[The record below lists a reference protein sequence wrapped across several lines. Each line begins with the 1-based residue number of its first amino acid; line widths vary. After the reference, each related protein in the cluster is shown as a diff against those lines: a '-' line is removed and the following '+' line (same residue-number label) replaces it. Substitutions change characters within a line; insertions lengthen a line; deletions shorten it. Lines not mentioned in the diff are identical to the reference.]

1 MTTMTPRMK
10 LRKPKKCWTYFFI
23 ILPLMALVFMF
34 SYVPLLGWYLSF
46 IEYKVGQPILS
57 SPFVGLKFFRML
69 LEGRDFSRIM
79 KNTCLFSLYYMFM
92 LVLPPLFAILLNELK
107 GRRFGK
113 FCQTAATLP
122 NFVSWVL
129 VYSVFYAVFTTD
141 GVVNVVLSLFGGKQ
155 SWLSSKRDVYW
166 FQSFVWAWKNVGW
179 KSIIY
184 IAAIAGI
191 DQTLYEAAAVD
202 GATRFRQTLHITIP
216 GLIPTFMVMFLLAI
230 GSFVKN
236 GLEQYMVFDNAI
248 IHKQIETL
256 ELYTYNQGLKL
267 LDYSYATA
275 VGMFQSVISIVLL
288 FAANRLSK
296 AVRGESII

>member
-1 MTTMTPRMK
+1 MSIAKHPIRQAKPRK
-10 LRKPKKCWTYFFI
+10 NWTYFFI
-23 ILPLMALVFMF
+23 ALPLMGLVFLF
-34 SYVPLLGWYLSF
+34 NYVPLMGWYLSF
-46 IEYKVGQPILS
+46 IEYVVGQPILKCN
-57 SPFVGLKFFRML
+57 FVGLKFFRML
-69 LEGRDFSRIM
+69 ISSRDFTRIM
-79 KNTCLFSLYYMFM
+79 TNTCIFSAYYMVM
-92 LVLPPLFAILLNELK
+92 LVLPPMFAILLNELK
-107 GRRFGK
+107 SKRFSK
-113 FCQTAATLP
+113 LSQTAATLP

-141 GVVNVVLSLFGGKQ
+141 GVVNEILSVFGTKQ
-155 SWLSSKRDVYW
+155 SWLSSKQDVYW

-184 IAAIAGI
+184 IAAMAGI

-202 GATRFRQTLHITIP
+202 GANRFQQALHITIP
-216 GLIPTFMVMFLLAI
+216 GLIPTFLVMFLLAV
-230 GSFVKN
+230 GAFVKN

-248 IHKQIETL
+248 VHKQIETL

-288 FAANRLSK
+288 FLANGLSK
-296 AVRGESII
+296 KVRGESII